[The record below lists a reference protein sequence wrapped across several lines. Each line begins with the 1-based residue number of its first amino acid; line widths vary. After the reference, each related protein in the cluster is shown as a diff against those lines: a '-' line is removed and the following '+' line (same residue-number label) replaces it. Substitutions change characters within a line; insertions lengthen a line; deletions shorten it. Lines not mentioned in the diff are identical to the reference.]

1 MKKKDNT
8 ERPEKDI
15 AIARAHFC
23 WETEANSG
31 RVLHYYGDK
40 DGNKTSYP
48 TQQTTD
54 TLKKQC
60 KNN

>member
-1 MKKKDNT
+1 MDNT
-8 ERPEKDI
+8 EQPEKDI
-15 AIARAHFC
+15 AIARAQFC

-31 RVLHYYGDK
+31 KVLHYYGDK

-48 TQQTTD
+48 TQQAKETH
-54 TLKKQC
+54 KKQC

>member
-1 MKKKDNT
+1 MKKMDNT

-15 AIARAHFC
+15 AIARAQFC

-40 DGNKTSYP
+40 DGNKNKPSDTTGDRD
-48 TQQTTD
+48 TQETM
-54 TLKKQC
+54 
-60 KNN
+60 